1 MSADVHGLPIGA
13 RHGLLY
19 AVRRVLRPI
28 VRLLIRAGIGY
39 NEFADVARGAYIERA
54 IRERPNGIPPTRD
67 RLSFVTGVSRQQVDY
82 YIDNE
87 RALPTARPTLARVVI
102 EVVRRW
108 HTDPNYLGPYGI
120 PLELEFD
127 TPQDRCF
134 QSLVG
139 EVDSTAS
146 AGQVLE
152 QLLQAGSV
160 THSGEKHYRAIT
172 RWFIYPE
179 ALSPH
184 RIEYFGDALTD
195 LAHTVEY
202 NFNLVDADSK
212 RLERCVF
219 ADRGLPRDLLPS
231 FEAYAQERT
240 NQFLLDIDD
249 WLARSVRT
257 GSNESTPRAHAGVN
271 VFLYVEPPSVEQ
283 PLSALVQPSRKFGIS
298 DSSRVRSH
306 GSQ

>member
-1 MSADVHGLPIGA
+1 MPADVHGLAINA
-13 RHGLLY
+13 RQGVLY

-28 VRLLIRAGIGY
+28 VRLLVRAGIGY

-54 IRERPNGIPPTRD
+54 IRERPNGLPPTRD
-67 RLSFVTGVSRQQVDY
+67 RVSFVTGLSRQLIDY
-82 YIDNE
+82 YIDNDWS
-87 RALPTARPTLARVVI
+87 LPTARPTLARVVT
-102 EVVRRW
+102 EVVHRW
-108 HTDPNYLGPYGI
+108 HIDPNYLGPYGI

-127 TPQDRCF
+127 LPSDRCF
-134 QSLVG
+134 QSLVR
-139 EVDSTAS
+139 EVDPTAS
-146 AGQVLE
+146 PGQVLE

-179 ALSPH
+179 ALSSH
-184 RIEYFGDALTD
+184 RIEYFGEALTN

-249 WLARSVRT
+249 WLARSTGT
-257 GSNESTPRAHAGVN
+257 GSIEYASRTPAGVN
-271 VFLYVEPPSVEQ
+271 VFLYVEPSSIE
-283 PLSALVQPSRKFGIS
+283 SALSTLVQRSRKYNIS
-298 DSSRVRSH
+298 YSNQVS
-306 GSQ
+306 

>member
-1 MSADVHGLPIGA
+1 MPVDVHGVAIGA
-13 RHGLLY
+13 RQGLLH

-67 RLSFVTGVSRQQVDY
+67 RVSFVAGVSRQQVDY

-87 RALPTARPTLARVVI
+87 WALPTARPTLARVVI
-102 EVVRRW
+102 EVVHRW
-108 HTDPNYLGPYGI
+108 HTDSNYLGPYGI

-127 TPQDRCF
+127 SPHDRCF
-134 QSLVG
+134 QSLVR
-139 EVDSTAS
+139 EVDPTAS
-146 AGQVLE
+146 AGKVLE

-202 NFNLVDADSK
+202 NFNLVDTDSK

-249 WLARSVRT
+249 WLARSVGT
-257 GSNESTPRAHAGVN
+257 GSNESASRVHAGVN
-271 VFLYVEPPSVEQ
+271 VFLYVEPPSADQ
-283 PLSALVQPSRKFGIS
+283 ALSALVQPSRKFGIS
-298 DSSRVRSH
+298 DNSRVSSH
-306 GSQ
+306 GS